1 MDRLQHQSE
10 HSLMFTQFQEDEVE
24 EGDSGHQGAERAGEG
39 CAGGQGEPD
48 GGRGLRRAAGQR
60 VTPPPPPLTKLTS
73 PELKNKV
80 AEESGFSQAVAV
92 LVW

>member
-1 MDRLQHQSE
+1 MPAVLISE
-10 HSLMFTQFQEDEVE
+10 QYLKFPQFQEDEVE

-39 CAGGQGEPD
+39 GAGGQGEPD

-60 VTPPPPPLTKLTS
+60 VTPPPPPPLTKLTS